1 MTFNELIISSQI
13 ELKNNNLD
21 ESVSFKILFF
31 VFKDIK
37 NINDFIKNKNN
48 ILSNK
53 NKNKYFTILNKYIYK
68 QFPLQYIFNN
78 STFLNYDFYIS
89 KNVHIPKYESEPLV
103 LKANDIIHEKKYK
116 NILDLCA
123 GSGVIGISLK
133 LLNNDINL
141 TLSDIDRRAIKNI
154 KLNLKKFNLQANIIK
169 SNLLNKI
176 NDNFDL
182 IICNPPYISR
192 DDKLIDYSVKRFE
205 PYKAIFAKENG
216 LFFYDEI
223 FSKIKDRMNKGSCI
237 ILEHGKNQLNEIMKL
252 INKYFNNV
260 RIENIIDQV
269 GCFRGIVIYFA

>member
-103 LKANDIIHEKKYK
+103 LKANDIIHEK
-116 NILDLCA
+116 
-123 GSGVIGISLK
+123 
-133 LLNNDINL
+133 
-141 TLSDIDRRAIKNI
+141 NI
-154 KLNLKKFNLQANIIK
+154 K
-169 SNLLNKI
+169 
-176 NDNFDL
+176 
-182 IICNPPYISR
+182 
-192 DDKLIDYSVKRFE
+192 
-205 PYKAIFAKENG
+205 IF
-216 LFFYDEI
+216 
-223 FSKIKDRMNKGSCI
+223 
-237 ILEHGKNQLNEIMKL
+237 
-252 INKYFNNV
+252 
-260 RIENIIDQV
+260 
-269 GCFRGIVIYFA
+269 